1 MVIIALSRGF
11 SLMTGLILTGIL
23 AGGSAIL
30 TSISRIPPPEEALEP
45 DVYHRVNSLMKEI
58 KPVCN
63 QIFDRNLDT
72 LLQPLE
78 TDLQREFS
86 RGLAWLWDE
95 VDEFYDKVDKAAQQ
109 GRAIF
114 QLIDVLK
121 EDKVKMVRKLQGD
134 IHLILTAV
142 QEMQNWREREQSEVN
157 RWVNDKTTDFRH
169 SLDKEKQYFYDHVY
183 RMLVEQ
189 ARQTADDEDMLEF
202 FDVNKLGQ
210 QFGAIMNKS
219 LTKRLENFQQS
230 LVMDLENY
238 SAEVV
243 GRMQASTTQVFNLFG
258 EVNTILGL
266 LLQTSRS
273 EGGVLLRRLE
283 GYQSNIKK
291 LEEQANEIL
300 VTLAWQDVMVTRRW
314 QDIQEHLYLIKDK
327 VAASVDETVNEYITG
342 VLEEE
347 IPGLAAMPR
356 DSGTVSFYKALLDAE
371 LVYQVYSGNKL
382 PDVIGNGVYSLL
394 QFVRPLEVLAS
405 QSIQMTNEA
414 LHHLQGSK
422 ALIKNNSYRN
432 QFDKVKAALLAH
444 QPDAAPWLENIFPRQ
459 FYQFA
464 TSPHLKPRPDNLS
477 QAAWSLFTLALIDD
491 KVNQDIYLLIGLL
504 LMVHQ
509 IRARH
514 IHPFKN
520 TPFDIEDPAL
530 AAAVRSA
537 CYKAVSIF
545 LQTSMRGISPLA
557 GKV

>member
-30 TSISRIPPPEEALEP
+30 TSISRISPLEQALEP
-45 DVYHRVNSLMKEI
+45 DIYHRVNSLMKEI

-86 RGLAWLWDE
+86 RGLTWLWDE
-95 VDEFYDKVDKAAQQ
+95 VDDFYDKVDKAAQQ

-121 EDKVKMVRKLQGD
+121 EDKVKLVRKLQGD
-134 IHLILTAV
+134 INLILTAV

-157 RWVNDKTTDFRH
+157 SWVNDKSTEFRH

-183 RMLVEQ
+183 KMLVEQ
-189 ARQTADDEDMLEF
+189 SRQTPDDEDMLEF

-210 QFGAIMNKS
+210 QFGTIMNKS
-219 LTKRLENFQQS
+219 LSKRLENFQQS

-258 EVNTILGL
+258 EVNTLLGL

-283 GYQSNIKK
+283 GYQASIKK

-327 VAASVDETVNEYITG
+327 VEASVDESVTEYITG
-342 VLEEE
+342 VLNEE
-347 IPGLAAMPR
+347 IPGLDAMPR
-356 DSGTVSFYKALLDAE
+356 DSDTVSFYKALLDAE
-371 LVYQVYSGNKL
+371 LVYQVYNGDKL

-405 QSIQMTNEA
+405 QSIQITNEA
-414 LHHLQGSK
+414 LQHLQGSK

-432 QFDKVKAALLAH
+432 QFDKVKKALLAY
-444 QPDAAPWLENIFPRQ
+444 QPDAAPWLENVFPRQ

-477 QAAWSLFTLALIDD
+477 QAAWSIFTLVL
-491 KVNQDIYLLIGLL
+491 VNDNVDEDIYLLIGLL

-520 TPFDIEDPAL
+520 TPFDIEDPAVP
-530 AAAVRSA
+530 AEARSA
-537 CYKAVSIF
+537 CYRAVSIL
-545 LQTSMRGISPLA
+545 LQTSMRGISPLG
-557 GKV
+557 GKM